1 MKQQNISLFQLFFLL
16 LIAFKFA
23 GIGNIT
29 ASYWWFISGYVIVR
43 VANAF
48 MTDEVG
54 KAVGEWWY
62 IERTKHKIKR
72 LDKKSRELIEK
83 VLAESQEKE

>member
-1 MKQQNISLFQLFFLL
+1 MKQQSISLFQLSFIL
-16 LIAFKFA
+16 LIVFKYA
-23 GIGNIT
+23 GIGEIT
-29 ASYWWFISGYVIVR
+29 TSYWWFICGYLLVR
-43 VANAF
+43 IANAF

-62 IERTKHKIKR
+62 IERTKYKIKR

-83 VLAESQEKE
+83 VLAESQEDK